1 MSSVHS
7 SQSIFHSRI
16 YKQTLLAFMVVA
28 ILVAPAPAKDNAGA
42 ISWYTGGE
50 AKLSL
55 EHIPVDTSADIVFAG
70 TTTQKELVVKVAK
83 KGAGARSNHIPL
95 AADGSFNVRYLI
107 KDGIGP
113 YTITFLGSEQP
124 GSLNFQG
131 LGFLTVTVNEILP
144 DNLHDL
150 ELNGEIIEF
159 VDTVLGTSVGRGEC
173 WDLAQEALDR
183 NLADWSRPLSFGL
196 PLNPETDE
204 IKAGDIMQFHNL
216 KTSERL
222 PDKSIRKESFGS
234 PNHTAVIYKVLGK
247 KHYTLAH
254 QNSGGQRNVI
264 KSNVNLA
271 NVTGGQYWIY
281 RPVALMVRQQ
291 GEKIAG

>member
-1 MSSVHS
+1 M
-7 SQSIFHSRI
+7 FHLRI
-16 YKQTLLAFMVVA
+16 YLQTMLAFMVVA
-28 ILVAPAPAKDNAGA
+28 TLVAPATAKDNTNAM
-42 ISWYTGGE
+42 SWYTGGE

-55 EHIPVDTSADIVFAG
+55 DHIPGDTSSDIVIAG
-70 TTTQKELVVKVAK
+70 TTTQKDLVVKVSK
-83 KGAGARSNHIPL
+83 KGGGSRSNHIPL
-95 AADGSFNVRYLI
+95 SGDGSFSVRYLI

-131 LGFLTVTVNEILP
+131 LGFLTVTVTEILP
-144 DNLHDL
+144 ANLPDL
-150 ELNGEIIEF
+150 ELNAEIIEF

-183 NLADWSRPLSFGL
+183 NLADWTRPLSFGL

-204 IKAGDIMQFHNL
+204 IKAGDIIQFHNL
-216 KTSERL
+216 KTTERL
-222 PDKSIRKESFGS
+222 ADKSIKKESFGS
-234 PNHTAVIYKVLGK
+234 PDHTAVIYQVLGK

-254 QNSGGQRNVI
+254 QNTGGKRSVV

-271 NVTGGQYWIY
+271 NITGGKYWIY
-281 RPVALMVRQQ
+281 RPLALMIRQQ
-291 GEKIAG
+291 KREKNAG